1 MHGVYSYKM
10 WNKKIYRIVI
20 MKRILV
26 TLLISLSLLGCDAPP
41 VHTVIDSPS
50 MVVYRIREAS
60 KRSQRKWEYWVTDG
74 SDINWRFI
82 SNKEFKVGDRLIV
95 GIEK

>member
-1 MHGVYSYKM
+1 
-10 WNKKIYRIVI
+10 
-20 MKRILV
+20 MKSILV
-26 TLLISLSLLGCDAPP
+26 ALLISLGLIGCDAPP
-41 VHTVIDSPS
+41 IHAVIDSPS
-50 MVVYRIREAS
+50 MVVYRVNKAS

-95 GIEK
+95 EIEK